1 MLFCIDYCMW
11 IFFGLMIYFSIGSL
25 GSGKS
30 EEFVLGIRVNRA
42 KIFGTKNGVRIKT
55 WQVIN

>member
-11 IFFGLMIYFSIGSL
+11 IFFGLMIYLSIGSL

-30 EEFVLGIRVNRA
+30 KEFVSGYEWIEPRFLELKMELESRHGR
-42 KIFGTKNGVRIKT
+42 
-55 WQVIN
+55 